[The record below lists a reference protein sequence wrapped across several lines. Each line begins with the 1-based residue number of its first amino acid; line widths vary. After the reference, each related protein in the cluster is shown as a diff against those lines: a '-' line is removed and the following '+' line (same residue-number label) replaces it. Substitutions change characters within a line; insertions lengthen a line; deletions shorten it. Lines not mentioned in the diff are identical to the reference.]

1 MKWRV
6 HEPAEVQSKNE
17 LKHKAMIWESMWES
31 QQNERKEYVVECHHD
46 NRLKGLP
53 ALKGKSS
60 MSVISANRCYE
71 WDDSCR

>member
-1 MKWRV
+1 MILRRRS
-6 HEPAEVQSKNE
+6 QNE

-31 QQNERKEYVVECHHD
+31 QQNEKEYVVECRHD

-53 ALKGKSS
+53 ALKGKGS
-60 MSVISANRCYE
+60 MSVISENRCYE

>member
-1 MKWRV
+1 MILRRRS
-6 HEPAEVQSKNE
+6 QNE

-31 QQNERKEYVVECHHD
+31 QQNEKEEYVVECYHD

-53 ALKGKSS
+53 ALKGKNN